1 MNTLK
6 YGGIAILLS
15 SLIACGGDDDDHAQ
29 FSERTIRDLE
39 QAVEAKYQELGVPG
53 LLVGVWVP
61 GVGEW
66 TQSYGVSNLD
76 TQAPMQFDQHVRI
89 GSVTKTFTVTLIL
102 QLHDEGLLDIDDP
115 VGKYFGTDPASGKI
129 VLDNAI
135 PNADRITLR
144 HMASLTSGLAN
155 YTFDPDFQNELFNN
169 TQRQWQPLELVN
181 IGIANTITGCPYA
194 PTACFEPGESWFYS
208 NTNTVM
214 LSQIVEH
221 VTGKS
226 YREVLHERIL
236 QPIDLQNTD
245 QPTDNTLP
253 EPFSQ
258 GYTLQGRDDGQLQNA
273 THWNPSWGFGVG
285 DLISDFEDLRVWGR
299 VLGRGDLLKPETQ
312 ALRREQVSVGPNR
325 PGERAYALGMGYT
338 RGWWGHGG
346 ELPGYN
352 SMTYYQPDIDAVMV
366 VIANSDELEDGSHP
380 AYFVGDVIIDIAA
393 REAPLLEDFDPD
405 VPFIDDPF
413 SPES

>member
-1 MNTLK
+1 MSTLK
-6 YGGIAILLS
+6 YSSIALLLS
-15 SLIACGGDDDDHAQ
+15 GLVACGGDDDAPQ
-29 FSERTIRDLE
+29 FSARTIRDLE
-39 QAVEAKYQELGVPG
+39 QAVAAKHQELGIPG

-66 TQSYGVSNLD
+66 TQFFGVSDLD
-76 TQAPMQFDQHVRI
+76 TGASMQFDQHVRI

-102 QLHDEGLLDIDDP
+102 QLHDEGLLDIDDA

-129 VLDNAI
+129 VLENPV

-144 HMASLTSGLAN
+144 HMGSLTSGIAS
-155 YTFDPDFQNELFNN
+155 YTVDPGFQDVLFTNPE
-169 TQRQWQPLELVN
+169 RQWQPLELVN
-181 IGIANTITGCPYA
+181 IGINNTIAGCPYA
-194 PTACFEPGESWFYS
+194 RTACFEPGESWFYS

-214 LSQIVEH
+214 LSLIVEH

-236 QPIDLQNTD
+236 QPIGLHNTD
-245 QPTDNTLP
+245 QPTDNSLP

-285 DLISDFEDLRVWGR
+285 DLVSNFDDLHTWGQ

-312 ALRREQVSVGPNR
+312 ALRRQQVSVGPNR

-352 SMTYYQPDIDAVMV
+352 SMTYYRPDIDAVMV
-366 VIANSDELEDGSHP
+366 VIANSDELPDGSHP
-380 AYFVGDVIIDIAA
+380 AYSVGDIIIDIAA
-393 REAPLLEDFDPD
+393 RESPQLEDFDPD

-413 SPES
+413 SPDN